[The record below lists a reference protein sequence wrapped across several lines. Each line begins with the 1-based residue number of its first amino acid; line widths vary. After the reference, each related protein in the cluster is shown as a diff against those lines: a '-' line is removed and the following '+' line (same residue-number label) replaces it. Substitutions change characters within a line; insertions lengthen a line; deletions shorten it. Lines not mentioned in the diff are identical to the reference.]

1 MLKLNDAQSKMA
13 FVEEIRAFV
22 AIDLPDDVR
31 HALVEARSDIAE
43 GFPRNAVR
51 WVKPQNIH
59 LTLRFLGN
67 TTLEKLPVFTAG
79 MDDIV
84 GKYQAF
90 DLQLAGVGCF
100 PNARRPRVL
109 WIGIEGAKDRL
120 KSLQVDV
127 EDLVV
132 NSGWKRESRRYH
144 PHLTLGRVK
153 DSREVAESG
162 IQWGKIIQRG
172 MIPVRAIYL
181 IESALTPDGPIY
193 TIRHTS
199 QLRRGI

>member
-1 MLKLNDAQSKMA
+1 MSS
-13 FVEEIRAFV
+13 VEEIRAFV

-31 HALVEARSDIAE
+31 QALVKARADIAE
-43 GFPRNAVR
+43 RFPRDAVR

-67 TTLEKLPVFTAG
+67 MAQERLPVFTAG
-79 MDDIV
+79 MDELA
-84 GKYQAF
+84 GKCQAF

-109 WIGIEGAKDRL
+109 WIGIDGAKDRL
-120 KSLQVDV
+120 MSVQANV

-132 NSGWKRESRRYH
+132 SSGWKRESRRFH

-153 DSREVAESG
+153 DSRKVAESS
-162 IQWGKIIQRG
+162 IQWGRIIQRG
-172 MIPVRAIYL
+172 LIPVGAIHL
-181 IESALTPDGPIY
+181 IESTLTPDGAIY
-193 TIRHTS
+193 TVRHTS
-199 QLRRGI
+199 QLGSGS